1 MVQQQRAVRTRQALI
16 RSAAE
21 AFERYG
27 YVQAKLAEISARAGV
42 SVGALHFHFENKA
55 AVASSVESTAALRL
69 RRAAWNAQR
78 PEMNAVQRLTATS
91 YALADQ
97 LRRDV
102 VCRAGLKLSGETPR
116 EGGLD
121 LRQEWQDFVQKVV
134 AEASDEDLLIE
145 RVEQRGMADVIV
157 AATTGFELLS
167 RQDPAGVSPSLLTNF
182 WRLLLPR
189 VPQP

>member
-21 AFERYG
+21 AFERHG
-27 YVQAKLAEISARAGV
+27 YVLAKLADISARAGV

-55 AVASSVESTAALRL
+55 AVASSVETAAALRL

-78 PEMNAVQRLTATS
+78 PGMNAVQRLTATS

-102 VCRAGLKLSGETPR
+102 VSRAGLKLSGEPAR
-116 EGGLD
+116 EGSLD
-121 LRQEWQDFVQKVV
+121 LRQEWQAFVEKVV
-134 AEASDEDLLIE
+134 AEASDENLLVE
-145 RVEQRGMADVIV
+145 RVEQRDMADLIV

-167 RQDPAGVSPSLLTNF
+167 RRDPDGLSPSLLTNF
-182 WRLLLPR
+182 WRFMLPR
-189 VPQP
+189 VPQT